1 METKY
6 IYIQNITWKSKSTAE
21 QANPPFELKFPVPAT
36 WQYAYPWQRNCLR
49 IPNDESFSFIHSP
62 WNNII
67 DNDVEGAL
75 PISVQRFQFHLIAK
89 RNSATFRG
97 YRIKTQRKIFKTLFL
112 IEIPLKKTK
121 ETHFIMIQSIYYI
134 IYILIFVCT
143 WPGWLHLLADYSLIL
158 IWLCR
163 AVFGLLLTFSLL
175 FCWLCSLPFIHMTHK
190 WPQTYSPAR
199 FGSAQSPPSEWVRS
213 GSSLALLLKSE
224 LDFPGSG
231 WKAAH
236 VRIALDYPPGRNR
249 WLMVVKER

>member
-1 METKY
+1 MRRIRIIINGNKIY
-6 IYIQNITWKSKSTAE
+6 IYIQNITWISKSTAE

-190 WPQTYSPAR
+190 WPQTYAR
-199 FGSAQSPPSEWVRS
+199 LGSARPNLHQVNGFEVVPVWHCCWNL
-213 GSSLALLLKSE
+213 SSIFLALGERPPTL
-224 LDFPGSG
+224 GS
-231 WKAAH
+231 
-236 VRIALDYPPGRNR
+236 L
-249 WLMVVKER
+249 